1 MLLRNS
7 IALLVFAS
15 LASAQLPLSIGVK
28 AGFVNNSNEILNFK
42 TSIFPVKAGPYLE
55 LSLPFLP
62 TIETGIMFEG
72 YKALNTTSAVYQVP
86 VLLKKR
92 FNAIAVKP
100 FLSAGGTI
108 RMIPA
113 LNEKSGGLT
122 VAAGLTIGLL
132 PIKIEPE
139 IRFTRWIQSSFT
151 PSSQQT
157 EFLVGIRF

>member
-1 MLLRNS
+1 MKLIPFFL
-7 IALLVFAS
+7 FAS
-15 LASAQLPLSIGVK
+15 FASAQLPVSIGIK
-28 AGFVNNSNEILNFK
+28 AGFVKNSNEILGIK
-42 TSIFPVKAGPYLE
+42 TSIIPVKAGPYLE

-62 TIETGIMFEG
+62 IIETGIMFEG
-72 YKALNTTSAVYQVP
+72 FKAFNRTSAVYQVP
-86 VLLKKR
+86 ILLKKR

-108 RMIPA
+108 RMLPA

-139 IRFTRWIQSSFT
+139 LRYTRWIQSTFS
-151 PSSQQT
+151 PRSQQA